1 MMVMVMVMVVVP
13 MMMPMVVMMM
23 MMMMINDMI
32 NDILILIDVLVLQSA
47 KVVTALRPFSTSATP
62 PGNSCLVRDQ
72 TTKSSELILK
82 GVRMK
87 CLEQKK

>member
-1 MMVMVMVMVVVP
+1 MMMTMVV
-13 MMMPMVVMMM
+13 MMMMM

-72 TTKSSELILK
+72 TF
-82 GVRMK
+82 
-87 CLEQKK
+87 